1 MCLASASRKCFI
13 HSLLTG
19 RRERSADLLAAQLDA
34 NHALHLAQDQVVR
47 DAAARLVVVHDL
59 GLFADFLEE
68 KVKILNLKV
77 CNRLL
82 LIGQVGYRHDLRWS

>member
-59 GLFADFLEE
+59 GLFADFLKE
-68 KVKILNLKV
+68 KVKLFI
-77 CNRLL
+77 L
-82 LIGQVGYRHDLRWS
+82 LIADVMQSVWHKLSNPSL